1 MLAGMGIGR
10 KKGKRLIGPPDRLG
24 WASDSTDTLII
35 ELDDGKIYRK
45 AQPI

>member
-10 KKGKRLIGPPDRLG
+10 KKGKRLIGPP

-35 ELDDGKIYRK
+35 ELDDGKI
-45 AQPI
+45 